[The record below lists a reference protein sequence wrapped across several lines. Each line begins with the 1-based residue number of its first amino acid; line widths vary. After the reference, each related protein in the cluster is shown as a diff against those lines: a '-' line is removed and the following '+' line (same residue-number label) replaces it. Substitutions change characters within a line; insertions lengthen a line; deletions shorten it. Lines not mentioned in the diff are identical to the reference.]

1 MGKVGSLIAKY
12 PDFFKIKEREE
23 AGGPQQSI
31 VLFGFECND
40 GWFIILDTLLGWIN
54 FNVKNNDYP
63 MIILTQVK
71 EKFGTLSF
79 YYDVLPFEEQ
89 EFTTYRS
96 KRTLEEQLEWY
107 NLGTECIAGAVSVIE
122 SMSGRTCEQCGSTEE
137 VDTKGPGWITTKCKK
152 CRDEK

>member
-1 MGKVGSLIAKY
+1 MENLESLITKY

-23 AGGPQQSI
+23 NGKPQESI
-31 VLFGFECND
+31 VLFGFECSE
-40 GWFIILDTLLGWIN
+40 GWFVILDTLLSWID
-54 FNVKNNDYP
+54 FNVKNNDYS

-96 KRTLEEQLEWY
+96 KRTPEEQLEWY
-107 NLGTECIAGAVSVIE
+107 HLSAECIAGAVSVIE
-122 SMSGRTCEQCGSTEE
+122 TMSGRTCERCGSTED
-137 VDTKGPGWITTKCKK
+137 VTTKGPGWIVTKCKK
-152 CRDEK
+152 CRDEE